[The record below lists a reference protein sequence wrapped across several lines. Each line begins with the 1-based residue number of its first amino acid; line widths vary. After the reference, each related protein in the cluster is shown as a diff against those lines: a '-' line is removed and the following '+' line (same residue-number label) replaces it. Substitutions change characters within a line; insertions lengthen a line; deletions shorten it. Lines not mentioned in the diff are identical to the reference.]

1 MRAAE
6 ALDSREA
13 RAPWYGPGT
22 KRGGLRRV
30 APAGDIPRGSGALDD
45 QARIIAGL
53 PPGSEN
59 GRQAPDNL
67 AHWGLKPGRACRARL
82 NWAHWR
88 PDPGARARPSGQ
100 RAEGPGRFRA
110 QSHKPERHPALTGE
124 QLGQTV
130 FAKSARKNFRD
141 PLYDAKKALLERRR
155 AHGLAIIDGK
165 PVPVLK
171 PAQPTSDWARRVSI
185 DGTLSPLFS
194 YETDPACPCQREGGR
209 MRARPW
215 GRPAPC

>member
-30 APAGDIPRGSGALDD
+30 APTGDIPRGSGALDD

-53 PPGSEN
+53 PPGPEN

-67 AHWGLKPGRACRARL
+67 AHWGLKPGRAQRALL

-88 PDPGARARPSGQ
+88 PDPGARARPSGR

-124 QLGQTV
+124 QLVQTV
-130 FAKSARKNFRD
+130 FATSARKNFRD
-141 PLYDAKKALLERRR
+141 PLYDARKALLERPR
-155 AHGLAIIDGK
+155 AHGHTGSTSSTASRSRSSNPPNPPAIGRGECRQMGRFHPFLATK
-165 PVPVLK
+165 LTLPAPV
-171 PAQPTSDWARRVSI
+171 RGR
-185 DGTLSPLFS
+185 
-194 YETDPACPCQREGGR
+194 GGR
-209 MRARPW
+209 MRARP
-215 GRPAPC
+215 